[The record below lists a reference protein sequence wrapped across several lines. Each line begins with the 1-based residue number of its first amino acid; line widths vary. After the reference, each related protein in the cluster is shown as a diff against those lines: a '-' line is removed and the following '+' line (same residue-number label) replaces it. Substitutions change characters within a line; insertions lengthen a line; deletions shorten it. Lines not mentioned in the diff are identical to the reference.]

1 MRRLAWA
8 FVVPLLVAIPAVGF
22 EKPLVPQ
29 REVIM
34 QPVHPTDPVPGNG
47 NYKPP
52 ELKDGVVEL
61 LDEGVE
67 PLFPLLIND
76 GGNEPGTINREDR
89 DVFAGVEAVRVTP
102 LQKYRIAT
110 PRLELQGCR
119 EPETPAGRRRL
130 RSRSATCASPGR
142 RSGGQGIMVQF
153 HDPVKSW
160 AMRYFAG
167 QNAVGWTA
175 MSVSPKLPIEWE
187 VVTRDLFKEHGEFNI
202 TGMAL
207 TAMYGDAD
215 FALFDH
221 MLLGQSVA
229 ELDRATDLALGRMR
243 PAKPLAGKDR
253 DAAWANLLGS
263 DRAKATSAIRTFLA
277 SAPDQVTYI
286 GEMLAKPDAE
296 KDRTARIRKLA
307 ADLDDDDF
315 DVRES
320 ATAALV
326 KVGAPVLDAMRT
338 LAANSPSD
346 EVRFRARVIL
356 RKLGADGKPVGQ
368 SGKMARIVRV
378 LERAGTQDARDLLTR
393 TADGEFGFDGAPDAR
408 MALNRLAKKP

>member
-1 MRRLAWA
+1 MIRCGDLRGRSWFPCSLQFPPSA
-8 FVVPLLVAIPAVGF
+8 F

-47 NYKPP
+47 IDKPP

-76 GGNEPGTINREDR
+76 GGNEPGTITREDR

-102 LQKYRIAT
+102 LQKYRS
-110 PRLELQGCR
+110 RLPGWNFRVVENPKLPPGPKAPIEVR
-119 EPETPAGRRRL
+119 YL
-130 RSRSATCASPGR
+130 RFAWKK
-142 RSGGQGIMVQF
+142 SGGQGIMVQF

-175 MSVSPKLPIEWE
+175 KSVSPKLPIEWE

-207 TAMYGDAD
+207 TAMYGDTD

-229 ELDRATDLALGRMR
+229 DLDRATDLALGRMK

-263 DRAKATSAIRTFLA
+263 DREGDERDPGVSRVRPG
-277 SAPDQVTYI
+277 S
-286 GEMLAKPDAE
+286 G
-296 KDRTARIRKLA
+296 
-307 ADLDDDDF
+307 
-315 DVRES
+315 DVHW
-320 ATAALV
+320 
-326 KVGAPVLDAMRT
+326 
-338 LAANSPSD
+338 
-346 EVRFRARVIL
+346 
-356 RKLGADGKPVGQ
+356 
-368 SGKMARIVRV
+368 
-378 LERAGTQDARDLLTR
+378 
-393 TADGEFGFDGAPDAR
+393 
-408 MALNRLAKKP
+408 